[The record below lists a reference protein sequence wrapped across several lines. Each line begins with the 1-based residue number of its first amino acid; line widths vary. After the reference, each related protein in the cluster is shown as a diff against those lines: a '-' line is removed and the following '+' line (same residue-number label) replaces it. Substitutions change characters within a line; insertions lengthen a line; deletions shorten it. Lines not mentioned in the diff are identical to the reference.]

1 MNAGRCEGQGLK
13 SRRPAVALQM
23 SYGDLAEEK
32 QMVGEGYLGRN
43 WGRQGERIFWASIE
57 TPCSQKRTYLHFPAD
72 PSVQGYVFFFNP

>member
-1 MNAGRCEGQGLK
+1 M
-13 SRRPAVALQM
+13 ALQM

-57 TPCSQKRTYLHFPAD
+57 TPCSQKRTSLHFPAD
-72 PSVQGYVFFFNP
+72 PIVQGYVFFFNP